1 MNTHFKRRA
10 KVNQTKSDVK
20 TIFFDAGGV
29 LFETFVKGDDRISN
43 LLTERGYHKS
53 KIDEAIF
60 KAKQIELPFI
70 TNWNEEEQYFKRYYG
85 AIAEELGEIELT
97 NELLFCAHFAGHC
110 ELYPEVKYVLEELNK
125 EYKLAVISN
134 AMPSMDWIFDRL
146 GIRKYFD
153 SIILSAFVNE
163 EKPKES
169 IYNIALIQA
178 NASSEESIFIDDKL
192 ENIEGAERVGIRGLH
207 LDKDRM
213 NLLELLS
220 EQQLIQKP
228 IKIM

>member
-1 MNTHFKRRA
+1 M
-10 KVNQTKSDVK
+10 NQTKNEVK

-29 LFETFVKGDDRISN
+29 LFETFVKGDDRIRY
-43 LLTERGYHKS
+43 LLIERGYQKPE
-53 KIDEAIF
+53 IDKAIL

-70 TNWNEEEQYFKRYYG
+70 TNWNDEEQYFKRFYG
-85 AIAEELGEIELT
+85 TIAEELGEIELT
-97 NELLFCAHFAGHC
+97 NELFFFAHFAGHC

-163 EKPKES
+163 EKPGES
-169 IYNIALIQA
+169 IYNIALKQV
-178 NASSEESIFIDDKL
+178 NSKSEDSVFIDDKL
-192 ENIEGAERVGIRGLH
+192 ENIEGAERVGIRGLY
-207 LDKDRM
+207 LDRDKMD
-213 NLLELLS
+213 LLELLR
-220 EQQLIQKP
+220 EQQIIQKP
-228 IKIM
+228 IKIML